1 MTMDYDIKKIIDRRE
16 SRMYKLKECHSNKV
30 LTDIFV
36 EPTAIWTDTVRIGEN
51 LANCIVFVDS
61 ANNKYA
67 LYTKDKVF
75 YDKLMDDLTN
85 NMVFVST
92 DLVVMNESHFI
103 DECSDIDDEEQV
115 KLASDVMNYVMTHYN
130 IYTED

>member
-1 MTMDYDIKKIIDRRE
+1 MTMDYDRRE
-16 SRMYKLKECHSNKV
+16 SSMYKFKECHSNKV

-36 EPTAIWTDTVRIGEN
+36 EPTAIWTDTVRIGGN
-51 LANCIVFVDS
+51 LANCIIFVDS

-103 DECSDIDDEEQV
+103 DECSDIEDEEQL
-115 KLASDVMNYVMTHYN
+115 KIASDVMNYVMTHYN